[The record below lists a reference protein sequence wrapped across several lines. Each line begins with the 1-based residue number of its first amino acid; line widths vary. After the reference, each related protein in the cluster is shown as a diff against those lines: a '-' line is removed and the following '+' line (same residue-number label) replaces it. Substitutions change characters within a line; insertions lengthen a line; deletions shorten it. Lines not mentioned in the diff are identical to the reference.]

1 MPSGKTHDKIT
12 FWLVVPTFLAT
23 YAFTQKYDVAILATL
38 GMLFGGLMFGPD
50 LDINSK
56 QYYRWGFLRFLWWPY
71 QKVFSHRSIF
81 THGIFVGTLVR
92 IMYFFLMIILIT
104 LIAVCLWEI
113 VQGKDPNPRLLL
125 NAISSQIIAIIQH
138 IPLNYLVAALLGVW
152 LGAAS
157 HTLADVVTSTFK
169 QIIKS
174 L

>member
-1 MPSGKTHDKIT
+1 MPSGKTHDRIT
-12 FWLVVPTFLAT
+12 FLLVVPTFLAA
-23 YAFTQKYDVAILATL
+23 YAFTQELEVAILAAL

-92 IMYFFLMIILIT
+92 IMYFFLIT
-104 LIAVCLWEI
+104 TLVSFIAVCLLEI
-113 VQGKDPNPRLLL
+113 VQGKNPNPSLLL
-125 NAISSQIIAIIQH
+125 NAISSQIIEIIQH
-138 IPLNYLVAALLGVW
+138 IPLNYLVATLLGVW